1 MLDSDFVYQPA
12 FIQGGQGNLFTFG
25 CWPSDTQ
32 KQRKQGILLIPPFAE
47 EMNKS
52 RRMLIQQAKQLA
64 QQGYAALLVDL
75 FGTGDSEGDF
85 KDATWEC
92 WCDDISV
99 AHRWLTDQGVEKV
112 SAIGLRTG
120 ALLLADMLAQKS
132 IELETLVL
140 WQPVIEGSQFLNQF
154 FRLRL
159 AAEMS
164 AEGQEKLSIGQIK
177 QELSDQGSTEI
188 AGYTITQNLVETM
201 SQKSLLAMVSNVPSQ
216 LHWCEVMQASGRP
229 LTVATQ
235 KAVDKLAEAGVNV
248 NLHKIRGYPF
258 WGASGVEDVPALHET
273 TCQVFSQ

>member
-1 MLDSDFVYQPA
+1 MLDSELVYHPT
-12 FIQGGQGNLFTFG
+12 FIQGGQGNLFIFA
-25 CWPSDTQ
+25 CWPAGTQ
-32 KQRKQGILLIPPFAE
+32 KRRRQGILLVPPFAE

-64 QQGYAALLVDL
+64 QQGHIVLLIDL

-85 KDATWEC
+85 KDATWAG

-99 AHRWLTDQGVEKV
+99 AHRWLIDHDVEKV

-132 IELETLVL
+132 IELETLAL
-140 WQPVIEGSQFLNQF
+140 WQPVIEGNQFLNQF

-164 AEGQEKLSIGQIK
+164 ADGQEKLSISQLR

-188 AGYTITQNLVETM
+188 AGYTITQSLVETM
-201 SQKSLLAMVSNVPSQ
+201 SQKSLLTMIDNVPTQ
-216 LHWCEVMQASGRP
+216 FHWCEIIQAPSRP
-229 LTVATQ
+229 LTAATQ
-235 KAVDKLAEAGVNV
+235 KAMDKLAKAGVNV
-248 NLHKIRGYPF
+248 NLHKVRGYPF
-258 WGASGVEDVPALHET
+258 WGASGVDDVPALHET
-273 TCQVFSQ
+273 TCKVFSQ